1 MGYGGRVARTALTTR
16 ADAEALDAADPLAA
30 FRDRFALGDG
40 RRIYVD
46 GNSLGPVAHDAQ
58 AALERRIGE
67 WRDRLVTGWND
78 WVEAPTAVGD
88 RLGAAALGAGA
99 GAGARVGLDDRQPLQ
114 ARRGGARCPA
124 GRDRRRRLRL
134 PHRPLRPPGPGR
146 RGRAASFACS
156 PPTPSPARS
165 RPRSSEACAGGAALV
180 VLSAVNYRSGAL
192 ARMAEITAAGQAA
205 GALVL
210 WDLCHA
216 AGAVEVD
223 LDAVG
228 ADLAVGCT
236 YKYLNAGPGSPALL
250 YVRAG
255 LQAELRSPI
264 WGWFSQEDQFAMGPE
279 YRPVEGIGRFLA
291 GTPPILALAAVDAGA
306 EMLAEAG
313 IGRVRAKAA
322 ALTTL
327 AVDLHDQRLAQLG
340 FTLGTPRDAERRGAH
355 VSLRHPDA
363 WRICRALVERA
374 DVIPDFRAPD
384 SIRFG
389 LAPLYTRYVDVWDAI
404 DRLAGHRRV
413 GRARRARRRDEA
425 RDLT

>member
-1 MGYGGRVARTALTTR
+1 
-16 ADAEALDAADPLAA
+16 
-30 FRDRFALGDG
+30 
-40 RRIYVD
+40 
-46 GNSLGPVAHDAQ
+46 
-58 AALERRIGE
+58 
-67 WRDRLVTGWND
+67 
-78 WVEAPTAVGD
+78 
-88 RLGAAALGAGA
+88 
-99 GAGARVGLDDRQPLQ
+99 
-114 ARRGGARCPA
+114 
-124 GRDRRRRLRL
+124 
-134 PHRPLRPPGPGR
+134 
-146 RGRAASFACS
+146 
-156 PPTPSPARS
+156 
-165 RPRSSEACAGGAALV
+165 
-180 VLSAVNYRSGAL
+180 
-192 ARMAEITAAGQAA
+192 MAEITAAGHAA

-250 YVRAG
+250 YVRSE

-291 GTPPILALAAVDAGA
+291 GTPPIIALAAVDAGA

-389 LAPLYTRYVDVWDAI
+389 LAPLYTRYTDVWDAI
-404 DRLAGHRRV
+404 DRLAGIVESGEHEELDAAMKRV
-413 GRARRARRRDEA
+413 
-425 RDLT
+425 T